1 MLRPVNRRRM
11 LGAAAAVWI
20 LIVAVGG
27 CGKKPVGPDDG
38 DIDHGPVPPK
48 YLAPISPQNTL
59 QNLISAYTRRDSVE
73 TGVIYDSNYQG
84 TSTDPSA
91 PTPVSTFTKADEI
104 RHVGRLKLDAN
115 IVSVFVD
122 LGSPT
127 TWQVLDGNASDPPG
141 WKVIQVTSQTVRIED
156 ISTFHTWEAR
166 NNVIEYTFK
175 PDSIPGAPAAED
187 TVWSVVR
194 WTEIA
199 N

>member
-1 MLRPVNRRRM
+1 MLRPFNRRRM

-20 LIVAVGG
+20 LVVAAGG
-27 CGKKPVGPDDG
+27 CGKKTVGPDDG
-38 DIDHGPVPPK
+38 HIDPGLPK

-59 QNLISAYTRRDSVE
+59 KNLISAYTWRDSVE
-73 TGVIYDSNYQG
+73 TGVVYDGDYQG
-84 TSTDPSA
+84 TSANPSA
-91 PTPVSTFTKADEI
+91 PTPVSTFTRADEI

-141 WKVIQVTSQTVRIED
+141 WKVIQIASQTVQIED
-156 ISTFHTWEAR
+156 ISTFTTWVSR
-166 NNVIEYTFK
+166 NNLIEYTFK